1 METSKTNTLPKE
13 KNISSV
19 PNSVKGGRIIVQC
32 LFFATLALGLVA
44 CGGAPDQDLRNY
56 VKQVKARKKGH
67 IPPLPQPQKFEV
79 FTYDDTSLR
88 DPFIP
93 EATLEAAAH
102 TKSGPRPDSKRP
114 KEVLE
119 GFSLGSLK
127 LVGSLEKNGHRWA
140 LIKAPD
146 GTLYRTTK
154 GHHMGQNNGVILK
167 ITESQLEL
175 KEIVPDGLGGYVERF
190 STLTVNE

>member
-1 METSKTNTLPKE
+1 MKTFNNNAPLKGKKFSTLM
-13 KNISSV
+13 
-19 PNSVKGGRIIVQC
+19 NSAKQRRFIVQC
-32 LFFATLALGLVA
+32 LFFTTLTMGLVA
-44 CGGAPDQDLRNY
+44 CGSGPDQDLRDY
-56 VKQVKARKKGH
+56 VKQVKAKKKGH
-67 IPPLPQPQKFEV
+67 IPPLPEPQKFEV
-79 FTYDDTSLR
+79 FTYDDSSLR
-88 DPFIP
+88 DPFVP
-93 EATLEAAAH
+93 EQTLEAASH
-102 TKSGPRPDSKRP
+102 TKSGPRPDANRE

-119 GFSLGSLK
+119 GYALGSLK
-127 LVGSLEKNGHRWA
+127 LMGSLEKDGRRWA

-167 ITESQLEL
+167 ISESQLEL

>member
-1 METSKTNTLPKE
+1 M
-13 KNISSV
+13 
-19 PNSVKGGRIIVQC
+19 QC
-32 LFFATLALGLVA
+32 LFIVTLTIGLIA
-44 CGGAPDQDLRNY
+44 CGSGPDQDLRDY

-67 IPPLPQPQKFEV
+67 IPPLPEPQKFEV

-93 EATLEAAAH
+93 EQKLEAAAH
-102 TKSGPRPDSKRP
+102 DKSGPRPDSKRE

-119 GFSLGSLK
+119 GFALGSLK
-127 LVGSLEKNGHRWA
+127 LMGSLEKDGRRWA

-167 ITESQLEL
+167 IGESQLEL

>member
-1 METSKTNTLPKE
+1 MNPFITITLRKR
-13 KNISSV
+13 KNLSLIH
-19 PNSVKGGRIIVQC
+19 NSVNHGRTIVQC
-32 LFFATLALGLVA
+32 LLFSALTIGLVG
-44 CGGAPDQDLRNY
+44 CGGSPDQDLRDY

-67 IPPLPQPQKFEV
+67 IPPLPEPQKFEI

-88 DPFIP
+88 DPFTP
-93 EATLEAAAH
+93 SQTLEAAAH
-102 TKSGPRPDSKRP
+102 AESGPRPDANRE

-119 GFSLGSLK
+119 GFALGSLK
-127 LVGSLEKNGHRWA
+127 LMGTLEKNGRRWA

-146 GTLYRTTK
+146 GTLYRTTR
-154 GHHMGQNNGVILK
+154 GHHMGQNNGEILK
-167 ITESQLEL
+167 ISVSQLEL